1 MMLCYNCTLEFFK
14 VVIRPVTLSPDSI
27 FSIFF
32 FFFFFFFSFL
42 FKGTQSSTAYNDVIS
57 YVP

>member
-32 FFFFFFFSFL
+32 FFFFFFFL
-42 FKGTQSSTAYNDVIS
+42 FFSKVHSLVQLIMML
-57 YVP
+57 